1 MRIEQEIYALKVNQ
15 IALSIAVIV
24 LLVLQFL
31 GW

>member
-15 IALSIAVIV
+15 IALCIAVIV